1 MEKSEA
7 AVFLVEQMELILEE
21 NRRLVQDNLVME
33 NKLQLMNLEYEKS
46 KAENKILMSFF
57 EINDQNP
64 SSENKISEDN
74 KQLNLNLNVKM
85 LFLRI
90 EELEDIIAQYKNIN
104 SPVRI
109 VEIEESFL
117 DLNLKIE
124 EKETQIE
131 RLNNKIDEY
140 LKQNNKIFDESEAI
154 NSISKALNEKDMIII
169 SLRNQ
174 IQENNIFKINS
185 NEIQKNYEKLSDECK
200 KNLILNFS

>member
-1 MEKSEA
+1 VEKSEA